1 MYVKRG
7 LGAES
12 LARIFANLSHRPGD
26 PLASSDAD
34 RSRVVRLPER
44 PDPSGKRQVA

>member
-12 LARIFANLSHRPGD
+12 LARIFANLSRRDAATRRD
-26 PLASSDAD
+26 PDSGAIT
-34 RSRVVRLPER
+34 RLPR
-44 PDPSGKRQVA
+44 PPETSGKRQVV